1 MHIYIYAY
9 CIYSACHKVKQWHD
23 MSIVMSPVSSLIP
36 ATFGRRKNLQP
47 TCTCHGPYHRDGD
60 GKQLRSTGRDS
71 ALKWCC
77 VPRIA
82 KVLWWP
88 DHHIII
94 IVIIIITTMITSSW
108 LVSTIT
114 RLAEGVQMKELP
126 FPPTI
131 PQAASDALLAA
142 TVSLLL
148 ALFLALACVE
158 DKQLPA
164 NEVSQDRSPMR
175 LAEGSTDHGGFG
187 WWFRMIVEG
196 VETCWNHKKVKE
208 CSTSCSA
215 WPENGPA
222 LESTYPFM
230 RWPMALPLV
239 SVSSTDLFIRKTRL
253 FIALVISKSCHVR
266 SLLGMIIQ
274 VCIYIYI

>member
-1 MHIYIYAY
+1 MTWHVHCHVTCVILDSGHIWPQEEPSAY
-9 CIYSACHKVKQWHD
+9 LHLPWSLSQGRRRQTASFHWERLGTKVVLCAQDCQGVMVTWPPYHHHRHHHHHHHD
-23 MSIVMSPVSSLIP
+23 HIVMISQHYHPTGWRSADEGAALSPNNPSGCERCF
-36 ATFGRRKNLQP
+36 AGRYCF
-47 TCTCHGPYHRDGD
+47 T
-60 GKQLRSTGRDS
+60 
-71 ALKWCC
+71 
-77 VPRIA
+77 
-82 KVLWWP
+82 
-88 DHHIII
+88 
-94 IVIIIITTMITSSW
+94 
-108 LVSTIT
+108 
-114 RLAEGVQMKELP
+114 
-126 FPPTI
+126 
-131 PQAASDALLAA
+131 AAG
-142 TVSLLL
+142 
-148 ALFLALACVE
+148 LFLALACVE

>member
-1 MHIYIYAY
+1 MHIYI

-36 ATFGRRKNLQP
+36 AIFGRRKNLQP

-77 VPRIA
+77 VHRIA

-94 IVIIIITTMITSSW
+94 VIIITTMITSSW

-196 VETCWNHKKVKE
+196 GWNMLK
-208 CSTSCSA
+208 
-215 WPENGPA
+215 PQNG
-222 LESTYPFM
+222 
-230 RWPMALPLV
+230 
-239 SVSSTDLFIRKTRL
+239 
-253 FIALVISKSCHVR
+253 
-266 SLLGMIIQ
+266 
-274 VCIYIYI
+274 